1 MRIALDAMGGD
12 HAPREIIRGAAA
24 GLRFLGPDDQLILFG
39 PQERVEAECR
49 ELGLSDRRVSVQHCS
64 QVIDMDESPVEAL
77 KQKRDSTIVRMAGAA
92 GKAEVDAI
100 ISAGNTGAFA
110 AACQLRIRPIKGV
123 SRPGIGVILPTFHG
137 AIVLCDVGANV
148 DPKPHHLHEYARM
161 CTVFARTILGI
172 AEPTVG
178 IVSVGEEE
186 GKGKALVKEAYE
198 LIKSDPTLR
207 FIGNVEGRDIFAGV
221 GTVFICDGFVGN
233 VTLKLVEGL
242 AEGIFK
248 TIRREIAEEGPDL
261 VTLFEPVVARI
272 WQRHDFAEYGGA
284 PLLGVN
290 SVAIICHGRSDQKA
304 IANAIRV
311 GAEQVR
317 QNLIGVLADYMA
329 QGAGAV
335 A

>member
-1 MRIALDAMGGD
+1 
-12 HAPREIIRGAAA
+12 
-24 GLRFLGPDDQLILFG
+24 
-39 PQERVEAECR
+39 V
-49 ELGLSDRRVSVQHCS
+49 
-64 QVIDMDESPVEAL
+64 
-77 KQKRDSTIVRMAGAA
+77 
-92 GKAEVDAI
+92 
-100 ISAGNTGAFA
+100 
-110 AACQLRIRPIKGV
+110 RPIKGV
-123 SRPGIGVILPTFHG
+123 SRPGIAVMLPTFHG
-137 AIVLCDVGANV
+137 PIVLCDVGANV
-148 DPKPHHLHEYARM
+148 DPKPHHLYEYAKM
-161 CTVFARTILGI
+161 CTVFARKILGV
-172 AEPTVG
+172 AEPSVG

-198 LIKSDPTLR
+198 LIKADSTLK

-248 TIRREIAEEGPDL
+248 TIRREIAEEGPQL
-261 VTLFEPVVARI
+261 VKQFEPVVARI

-284 PLLGVN
+284 PLLGIN

-311 GAEQVR
+311 SGEQVR
-317 QNLIGVLADYMA
+317 QNLIGILSDYMV
-329 QGAGAV
+329 QGAEAP